1 VVVGLA
7 FLEIVEVGLERFLAP
22 PRGAIDAG
30 ELLIG
35 RIATPIGAGD
45 REQFEVLDVAGGGDV
60 RPAAEIGEIAL
71 LINRDQ
77 FVLMLFDELL
87 LIRIGAKI
95 FSASAAETSLR
106 TKGMFSF
113 ESFFISS
120 SILAKSASVMT

>member
-7 FLEIVEVGLERFLAP
+7 FLEVVEVGFESFLAP

-30 ELLIG
+30 QLLVG

-45 REQFEVLDVAGGGDV
+45 REQFEVLDVAGRGDV

-71 LINRDQ
+71 LIDRDE
-77 FVLMLFDELL
+77 FVFVLFDELL
-87 LIRIGAKI
+87 LIRIVGEDLLR
-95 FSASAAETSLR
+95 FRGETSLR